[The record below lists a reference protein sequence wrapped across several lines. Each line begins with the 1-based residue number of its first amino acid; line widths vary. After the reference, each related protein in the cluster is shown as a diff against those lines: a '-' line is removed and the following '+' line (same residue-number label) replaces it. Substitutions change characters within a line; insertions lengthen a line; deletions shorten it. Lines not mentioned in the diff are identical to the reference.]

1 MENFM
6 NADTLMGISAGVGL
20 SAACGFRV
28 FVPLLVAG
36 IASRG
41 GHVELGEGFQWV
53 GTWPALIAFGS
64 ATALEVGAY
73 YIPWLDNALDTI
85 TSPAAVVAG
94 TVVTAS
100 FLPEMA
106 PMMKW
111 TTAAILG
118 GGSAGTVQAATVLTR
133 GASTATSG
141 GIGNPLVSTF
151 ELGSS
156 AAASIVALFIPIL
169 VFLVLLLLAIFVVRA
184 FYRRFFRSA
193 DPAAPAPGEPPAA
206 TAS

>member
-6 NADTLMGISAGVGL
+6 NADTRMGISAGVGL

-53 GTWPALIAFGS
+53 GTGPALIAFGS

-169 VFLVLLLLAIFVVRA
+169 VFLVLLLLVDI
-184 FYRRFFRSA
+184 
-193 DPAAPAPGEPPAA
+193 
-206 TAS
+206 

>member
-1 MENFM
+1 MENSM
-6 NADTLMGISAGVGL
+6 NANALLGLSAGVGL

-28 FVPLLVAG
+28 FVPLLIAG
-36 IASRG
+36 IAARSG
-41 GHVELGEGFQWV
+41 QVELSEGFQWV

-64 ATALEVGAY
+64 ATALEVGGY

-85 TSPAAVVAG
+85 TSPASVVAG

-100 FLPEMA
+100 FMPEMA

-111 TTAAILG
+111 TTAAIMG
-118 GGSAGTVQAATVLTR
+118 GGAAGTVQAATVLVR

-141 GIGNPLVSTF
+141 GLGNSIVSTF

-169 VFLVLLLLAIFVVRA
+169 IFLVLLIVVIFVIRV
-184 FYRRFFRSA
+184 FYRRLTRK
-193 DPAAPAPGEPPAA
+193 PVPVAAAPGEPPPTGAG
-206 TAS
+206 